1 MTPQRSEVEEVFIIV
16 LDRLRFWEIFW
27 AVGKKWVK
35 VFPEQKNGTIT
46 RLPEFL
52 EWNLVLHK

>member
-1 MTPQRSEVEEVFIIV
+1 MTLQRSGVEEVFIIV
-16 LDRLRFWEIFW
+16 LDRPRFWEIFW

-35 VFPEQKNGTIT
+35 VFPERKNGPIK

-52 EWNLVLHK
+52 EWNLVYRK